1 MRELGDH
8 PVTQFLVMGF
18 AFLGFLIL
26 VKAGASYLPDSSGAL
41 GAIKKVVLM
50 A

>member
-1 MRELGDH
+1 MRDLGDH
-8 PVTQFLVMGF
+8 PVTQFLIMGF

-26 VKAGASYLPDSSGAL
+26 VKASAAYLPDSSVFGAV
-41 GAIKKVVLM
+41 KKVVMM

>member
-1 MRELGDH
+1 MRDLGDH

-26 VKAGASYLPDSSGAL
+26 VKAGAAYLPESSVF

>member
-8 PVTQFLVMGF
+8 PVSQFLVMGF

-26 VKAGASYLPDSSGAL
+26 VKASASYLPDSSVFGAV
-41 GAIKKVVLM
+41 KKVVMM

>member
-1 MRELGDH
+1 MRSLGDH
-8 PVTQFLVMGF
+8 PVTQFLIMGF

-26 VKAGASYLPDSSGAL
+26 VKSGAAYLPDSAPFSAV
-41 GAIKKVVLM
+41 KKVVLM

>member
-1 MRELGDH
+1 MRDLGDH

-26 VKAGASYLPDSSGAL
+26 VKAGASYLPDASVFGAV
-41 GAIKKVVLM
+41 KKVVLM